1 MSQPHGAS
9 STERSPGLA
18 DPEDERSNCGVGVVM
33 DLDGGSGH
41 SVVADGLD
49 LLKNLEHR
57 GTTGAEKNTGDGAG
71 IMLQTPHAFFADVLE
86 TSLPDTYAVGSLFL
100 PQDETARTE
109 LVDLA
114 ESTLE
119 TYDLEVLEWRDV
131 PTENEDLGAT
141 AVDSEPDVR
150 QLVVAPADG
159 DDLSEDDFDRRLYV
173 ARRALENAVE
183 GADIDN
189 KERFYV
195 VSLDSKTL
203 VYKGLLKGEQ
213 VPSYYPDLTDER
225 VESNFVM
232 VHERFSTNTLGAWHL
247 AHPYRNIIHNGEFNT
262 IQGNINWMRA
272 RETDIESEVLSDLEA
287 VKPIIDDPEQSD
299 TASVDNALELL
310 MQDGRDLE
318 HALRMLV
325 PEAWRGNDAMDP
337 DRKDWYDFH
346 ASLVEPWD
354 GPALVAATDG
364 ERVGAVLD
372 RNGLRPCRYD
382 VTTDNKLIMASE
394 AGALEPDP
402 EDIEERGRLQ
412 PGQLFLADP
421 EEGRVIPD
429 DEVFDDLTDD
439 RYGEWVAEEQV
450 SLEDVRTTDSS
461 APQQSVENL
470 RDQQTAFGYTHDELE
485 NMIEPM
491 TTKGKD
497 PVGSMGDDTPL
508 SVLTEFNRP
517 LFSYFRQLFAQVT
530 NPPLD
535 YIREELV
542 TSMESRLGFQRNLL
556 TESPEHARQLV
567 LDSPILTDGELE
579 SIRECDANGITAA
592 TIDITYEPTSEELG
606 SDLEAALERVR
617 EDVVE
622 AIEDGGHDVIVLSDR
637 GVDEDRAAIPSLLA
651 TGGIHHHLVRNGLRN
666 HVGLV
671 VESADPRTV
680 HHFATLVGYGAGA
693 VNPYLAY
700 QTIDDITAGPDG
712 AETEVAIDA
721 YVGAVE
727 DGLLKIMAKM
737 GISTVESYQG
747 AQIFEA
753 VGLDSGL
760 VAEYFEGTENRT
772 EGIGLAEIE
781 EDVRERHQQAF
792 VDTEEKPT
800 LDRHGEFEHRSDGIH
815 HQWNPDTVGT
825 LQQAVRANDYERYQE
840 FAELINDQ
848 QQNLQTLRGLLEFDS
863 DRESIPVDDVEPI
876 KDIVERFSTAAMSL
890 GSLSPEAHENN
901 SIAMNRIGGKSNSGE
916 GGEPPERFGTEK
928 ECNVKQVA
936 SGRFGVT
943 STYLSSAD
951 ELQIKMAQGSKP
963 GEGGHLPGEKVN
975 EMIAHVRKSTP
986 GVGLISPPPLHDIYS
1001 IEDLKQLIFDLKAA
1015 NEEADINV
1023 KLVSEAGIGTVAAG
1037 VAKANADVVHI
1048 SGHSG
1053 GTGASPRTSIKS
1065 AGLPWELGLAEANQM
1080 LCQTGLRDRIR
1091 VSADG
1096 GMKTGRDVA
1105 VAALLGAEE
1114 YIFGTASLVTS
1125 GCVMARQCHK
1135 NTCPV
1140 GVATQREDL
1149 RKRFPGEP
1157 EHVINYMT
1165 FIAQELREIMA
1176 ELGFETIDEMI
1187 GHVEVLDQR
1196 DDIEHPKARTVDLSA
1211 VIADP
1216 GGDVRRK
1223 IRDQDHELE
1232 DQLDRDLIEA
1242 AADAIE
1248 TEEPVTLET
1257 EVSNVDRT
1265 VGAMLSNRITSRY
1278 GEPGLPEDTITVD
1291 LEGTAGQS
1299 FGAFLAS
1306 GVSMHLEGS
1315 ANDYVGKGLSGG
1327 KLAIRTPEAAAYDP
1341 TENVAIGNV
1350 ALYGATDGQLYVNGV
1365 AGERFAVRNSGAK
1378 AVIEGVGDH
1387 GCEYMTGGVVAV
1399 LGETGT
1405 NFAAGMSG
1413 GVAYVYDPE
1422 NELEAKANTGMV
1434 SLHDELEDADEA
1446 MLRRLVENHV
1456 AYTDS
1461 DRGQELLANW
1471 EQALEAFVKVMP
1483 EAYYEAITEQ
1493 GSDDVREE
1501 LPGVP
1506 ESVVE
1511 ADSTSYAASDD

>member
-1 MSQPHGAS
+1 MSQPHIAS
-9 STERSPGLA
+9 STERTEGLA
-18 DPEDERSNCGVGVVM
+18 DPRDARSNCGVGVVM
-33 DLDGGSGH
+33 DLDGVGGH
-41 SVVADGLD
+41 DIVADGLE
-49 LLKNLEHR
+49 LLRNLEHR
-57 GTTGAEKNTGDGAG
+57 GTTGAEQNTGDGAG
-71 IMLQTPHAFFADVLE
+71 IMLQTPDSFFESVLE
-86 TSLPDTYAVGSLFL
+86 TDLPDTYAVGSLFL
-100 PQDETARTE
+100 PQDADAREE
-109 LVDLA
+109 LVSLVED
-114 ESTLE
+114 TFE
-119 TYDLEVLEWRDV
+119 TYDLSVLEWRDV
-131 PTENEDLGAT
+131 PTNNDDLGKT
-141 AVDSEPDVR
+141 AVDSEPGVY
-150 QLVVAPADG
+150 QVVVAP
-159 DDLSEDDFDRRLYV
+159 DDDVSGDDFDRRLYV

-183 GADIDN
+183 DADIEN

-195 VSLDSKTL
+195 VSLDSKTI
-203 VYKGLLKGEQ
+203 VYKGLLKGVQ
-213 VPSYYPDLTDER
+213 VPAYYPDLTDER
-225 VESNFVM
+225 MKSTFVM

-272 RETDIESEVLSDLEA
+272 RETDIESEVLEDLEA
-287 VKPIIDDPEQSD
+287 VKPIIDDPDQSD

-325 PEAWRGNDAMDP
+325 PEAWRGDDAMDE
-337 DRKDWYDFH
+337 DRRDWYDFH

-382 VTTDNKLIMASE
+382 VTTDNRLIMASE
-394 AGALEPDP
+394 AGALETEP
-402 EDIEERGRLQ
+402 EDIEERGRLK

-421 EEGRVIPD
+421 SEGRVIPD
-429 DEVFDDLTDD
+429 EEVFDDLTDD
-439 RYGEWVAEEQV
+439 RYGEWVAQEQV
-450 SLEDVRTTDSS
+450 HLDDIQTTNDRTPRRAVDG
-461 APQQSVENL
+461 L
-470 RDQQTAFGYTHDELE
+470 RDYQATFGYTHDELE

-491 TTKGKD
+491 TQKGKD

-508 SVLTEFNRP
+508 SVLTDFNRP
-517 LFSYFRQLFAQVT
+517 LFSYFKQLFAQVT

-556 TESPEHARQLV
+556 DESPEHARQLV
-567 LDSPILTDGELE
+567 LDSPILTDAELE
-579 SIRECDANGITAA
+579 SVRDCSANGITAA
-592 TIDITYEPTSEELG
+592 TIDITYDPESEELG
-606 SDLEAALERVR
+606 TDLEAAIERVR

-622 AIEDGGHDVIVLSDR
+622 AIEDGGHDIIVLSDR
-637 GVDEDRAAIPSLLA
+637 TVDEDRVAIPSLLA
-651 TGGIHHHLVRNGLRN
+651 TGAVHHHLVRNGLRN

-700 QTIDDITAGPDG
+700 QTIEDITAGPDG
-712 AETEVAIDA
+712 ADTEVAIDA

-753 VGLDSGL
+753 VGLESDL
-760 VAEYFEGTENRT
+760 VEEYFEGTENRT

-781 EDVRERHQQAF
+781 EDLRERHATAF
-792 VDTEEKPT
+792 DGDGEEST
-800 LDRHGEFEHRSDGIH
+800 LDRHGEFEHRSNGIH
-815 HQWNPDTVGT
+815 HQWNPDTVGA
-825 LQQAVRANDYERYQE
+825 LQQAVRSNDYERYGE
-840 FAELINDQ
+840 FAEKINDQ

-863 DRESIPVDDVEPI
+863 DRDPIPVEKVEPI
-876 KDIVERFSTAAMSL
+876 KDIVQRFSTAAMSL

-901 SIAMNRIGGKSNSGE
+901 SIAMNRLGGKSNSGE
-916 GGEPPERFGTEK
+916 GGEPPERFDTER

-943 STYLSSAD
+943 STYLSNAE

-963 GEGGHLPGEKVN
+963 GEGGHLPGSKVN

-1015 NEEADINV
+1015 NEQADINV

-1048 SGHSG
+1048 SGHDG

-1080 LCQTGLRDRIR
+1080 LCETGLRDRIR
-1091 VSADG
+1091 VSTDG

-1114 YIFGTASLVTS
+1114 YIFGTASLVTG

-1176 ELGFETIDEMI
+1176 ELGFETVDEMI
-1187 GHVEVLDQR
+1187 GQVDVLEQR
-1196 DDIEHPKARTVDLSA
+1196 TDVDHPKARNVDLSE
-1211 VIADP
+1211 VLADP
-1216 GGDVRRK
+1216 GSDVRRK
-1223 IRDQDHELE
+1223 IREQDHELE

-1248 TEEPVTLET
+1248 DQDPVSLET
-1257 EVSNVDRT
+1257 DVTNVDRT

-1278 GEPGLPEDTITVD
+1278 GEPGLPEDTITID
-1291 LEGTAGQS
+1291 AEGTAGQS

-1306 GVSMHLEGS
+1306 GVSMHLDGS

-1327 KLAIRTPEAAAYDP
+1327 KLTIRTPETAAYDP
-1341 TENVAIGNV
+1341 TENVSIGNV

-1378 AVIEGVGDH
+1378 AVVEGVGDH

-1413 GVAYVYDPE
+1413 GVAYVYDPDE
-1422 NELEAKANTGMV
+1422 EFEAKANTGMV
-1434 SLHDELEDADEA
+1434 SLHDELEEKDER

-1456 AYTDS
+1456 AYTGS
-1461 DRGQELLANW
+1461 DRGELLLENW
-1471 EQALEAFVKVMP
+1471 DRALDAFVKVMP

-1493 GSDDVREE
+1493 GSDDVRNE
-1501 LPGVP
+1501 LPGAP
-1506 ESVVE
+1506 EVAAE
-1511 ADSTSYAASDD
+1511 AESTSFAASDD